1 MPEAIRS
8 SCYVRGSAPKSGRLP
23 HPPPP
28 PPTPCMHSHIFAF
41 ILAWVVFSWILYE
54 ETQTQTQT
62 NQKNRRSHAKIYNS
76 TKTPTTERPSEKH
89 NSVSRTFKENLTQR
103 HCRMADDNMTSNSTL
118 RANIA
123 ILSTVISL
131 KPEQLTTANLALYNQ
146 DAGSFLQ
153 SQWSQQA
160 AQAAANSLK
169 ESEFEIGVLMK

>member
-1 MPEAIRS
+1 MPEARRS
-8 SCYVRGSAPKSGRLP
+8 SCYVRGSAPKSVRLP

-123 ILSTVISL
+123 ILSTVMSL

-160 AQAAANSLK
+160 ALK
-169 ESEFEIGVLMK
+169 KRFGENP